1 MISTNLSIGSVCKEV
16 DHQKLAVLSMRP
28 PGASGAIYKKPLP
41 AGQIVLRRLEL
52 NLSGELQLARRQL
65 VGDTGE
71 RRSKTDAGS
80 CAISVCAAEADD
92 VAMVQD
98 VESLGAQVHVE
109 TVACERNSL
118 AYKGRNI
125 VDGRAAARVAANHRA
140 IDDRPVGGCAG
151 IAAVVH
157 TGHDVIRKAAGERR
171 NSSQ

>member
-1 MISTNLSIGSVCKEV
+1 MIATNLCIGSVCKEV

-52 NLSGELQLARRQL
+52 YLSGELQFARRQL
-65 VGDTGE
+65 VGDARE
-71 RRSKTDAGS
+71 RRSKSDAGS
-80 CAISVCAAEADD
+80 DAISVGAAEADD
-92 VAMVQD
+92 VAMVHD

-109 TVACERNSL
+109 AVACERNSL
-118 AYKGRNI
+118 AYKRRNI
-125 VDGRAAARVAANHRA
+125 VDRGAATRVAANHRA

-151 IAAVVH
+151 IAAV
-157 TGHDVIRKAAGERR
+157 GNASHDIITKAAGERC